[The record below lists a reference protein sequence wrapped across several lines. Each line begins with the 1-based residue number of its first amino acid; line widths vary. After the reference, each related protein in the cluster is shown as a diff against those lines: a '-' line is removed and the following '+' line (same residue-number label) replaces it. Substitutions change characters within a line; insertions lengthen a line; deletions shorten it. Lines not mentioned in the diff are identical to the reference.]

1 MNPTDNT
8 DDPGTIRD
16 AIRGGQLSG
25 PTAGL
30 APGFIQ
36 CNVLILAK
44 EYADDFTRYCEL
56 NRRACPLLSISE
68 TGDPSLPELGNNID
82 IRTDLSGYSVFENG
96 ELTQDRDD
104 ISDLWRD
111 DFVTFAFGCSFS
123 FEQVLENEGVKLNY
137 LKRGDSAALYY
148 TNLDSVPA
156 GVFSGKIAVS
166 MRPLLPEEAIKA
178 IIVTSRYPD
187 VHGEPIHIGKP
198 EMIGIDDINKP
209 VQTLSQTRLAENE
222 LPLFWACGVTSQLA
236 VEKAKLPICISHAS
250 AHMLITDLRLDDMKN
265 R

>member
-1 MNPTDNT
+1 MNKKSTI
-8 DDPGTIRD
+8 DDPG
-16 AIRGGQLSG
+16 AIREAIRHGQLSG

-30 APGFIQ
+30 APGFVQ
-36 CNVLILAK
+36 CNILILPG
-44 EYADDFTRYCEL
+44 EFADDFIRYCEL
-56 NRRACPLLSISE
+56 NRRACPLLSVSKA
-68 TGDPSLPELGNNID
+68 GDPSLPELGNGID

-96 ELTQDRDD
+96 ELTQNHDD

-123 FEQVLENEGVKLNY
+123 FEQVLESEGVKLDY
-137 LKRGDSAALYY
+137 LQRGDSAALYY
-148 TNLDSVPA
+148 TNLDSLPA
-156 GVFSGKIAVS
+156 GPFSGKIAVS

-178 IIVTSRYPD
+178 IIVTSRYPA

-198 EMIGIDDINKP
+198 QMIGIDDINKP

-250 AHMLITDLRLDDMKN
+250 AHMLITDLRLDTLKN
-265 R
+265 G